1 MGRLFSLYSRREFNN
16 TCTIWLKS
24 VCHYISKG
32 YAHVTEEILKLMGT
46 VREREGGREG
56 EKGRKEDGEENKEG
70 A

>member
-56 EKGRKEDGEENKEG
+56 EKREEGR
-70 A
+70 

>member
-46 VREREGGREG
+46 VRERREGGRE
-56 EKGRKEDGEENKEG
+56 EERKEGGEENKEG